1 MKKGLVSILGP
12 GLLYAGAAVGVSHLV
27 QSTRAGATFGAVMI
41 VVAVLTNIIKYP
53 FFEYGPR
60 YTAATG
66 KNLLH
71 GYADLGK
78 WAIAVFIFLMLGT
91 VFTVQAAVTIVTAG
105 LFNALTG
112 LSFSPIQSSAFILVV
127 CMAILWIGR
136 YKLVDRVMKV
146 IILTLSVTTLITLI
160 MALWKMPEMQFE
172 PGSFSFLEPEHI
184 AFLVAFIG
192 WMPAPFDV
200 AVLHSIWSESKNRDE
215 NKRTVLKDAL
225 TDFHVGYW
233 GTLLLAVCFVGLGAA
248 VLHGSGVQL
257 SESGAQFSKQLIQV
271 YTTTIGSWAK
281 PFILIAAFST
291 MFSTTLAIL
300 DGFSRVFVVLGEMTY
315 RKPFN
320 KTYYQNAF
328 RFSNLL
334 LAIGAVIVLVFLQTS
349 MRGMVDFATTLSFIT
364 APVLAFLNFKVVH
377 SSGVEDTFKPKKSQ
391 RIFAQI
397 GLVILAAFSF
407 FFLYF
412 KFVMG

>member
-377 SSGVEDTFKPKKSQ
+377 SSGVEDAFKPKKSQ

>member
-146 IILTLSVTTLITLI
+146 IILTLSVATLITLI
-160 MALWKMPEMQFE
+160 MALWNMPEMQFE

-215 NKRTVLKDAL
+215 NKRTVLKM
-225 TDFHVGYW
+225 
-233 GTLLLAVCFVGLGAA
+233 
-248 VLHGSGVQL
+248 
-257 SESGAQFSKQLIQV
+257 
-271 YTTTIGSWAK
+271 
-281 PFILIAAFST
+281 P
-291 MFSTTLAIL
+291 
-300 DGFSRVFVVLGEMTY
+300 
-315 RKPFN
+315 
-320 KTYYQNAF
+320 
-328 RFSNLL
+328 
-334 LAIGAVIVLVFLQTS
+334 
-349 MRGMVDFATTLSFIT
+349 
-364 APVLAFLNFKVVH
+364 
-377 SSGVEDTFKPKKSQ
+377 
-391 RIFAQI
+391 
-397 GLVILAAFSF
+397 
-407 FFLYF
+407 
-412 KFVMG
+412 

>member
-328 RFSNLL
+328 RFSNIL

-377 SSGVEDTFKPKKSQ
+377 SSGVEDAFKPKKSQ